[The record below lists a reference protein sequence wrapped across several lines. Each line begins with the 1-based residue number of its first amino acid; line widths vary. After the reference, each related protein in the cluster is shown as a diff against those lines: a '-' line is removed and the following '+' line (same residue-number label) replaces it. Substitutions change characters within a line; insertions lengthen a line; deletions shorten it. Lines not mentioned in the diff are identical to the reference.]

1 MRIEGNWVTIWKNK
15 IIIDNDDD
23 PARSAEKF
31 RFHNNMKNSFFS
43 LFVVTFILSLD
54 NCDIFKRYAYLGLLS
69 SHHPRSYLILLTNIV
84 MIVRSNDAKQ
94 KILSSDKLSI
104 FNFLNFFSFHWA
116 RLGTHRI
123 LIFFSYSHFLA
134 TAYYGKMNNNF

>member
-15 IIIDNDDD
+15 IIIDNDD

-104 FNFLNFFSFHWA
+104 FNFLIFFFFSLGSSRHSSNFNFFFF
-116 RLGTHRI
+116 LI
-123 LIFFSYSHFLA
+123 LSFFSNSLLW
-134 TAYYGKMNNNF
+134 